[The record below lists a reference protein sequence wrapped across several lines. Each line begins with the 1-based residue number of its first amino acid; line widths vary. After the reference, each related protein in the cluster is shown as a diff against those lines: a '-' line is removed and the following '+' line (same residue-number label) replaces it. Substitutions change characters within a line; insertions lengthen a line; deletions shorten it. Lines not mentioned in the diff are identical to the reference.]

1 MDAWYSTHKQS
12 ERMNI
17 KNTNAKEKLH
27 AYIKGISEK
36 YCVLYSAMSLNIR
49 YYIPLPKNRKRD
61 SL

>member
-1 MDAWYSTHKQS
+1 MHGILRINSLKEWILKIQ
-12 ERMNI
+12 
-17 KNTNAKEKLH
+17 NAKEKLH

-49 YYIPLPKNRKRD
+49 YYIPLPKKRKRD